1 MNPEVEMLWQPLRF
15 FDLGVLEVQS
25 SWQAELIVNL
35 MEVRNVAD
43 AALCESASPSFVA
56 GTPLLEVQI
65 SWPFLNLKVQS
76 SW

>member
-56 GTPLLEVQI
+56 GTPLLEN
-65 SWPFLNLKVQS
+65 FLKFRFRGLF
-76 SW
+76 